1 MEIEPFKY
9 NIAVY
14 NIYGITEV
22 SSWSAME
29 KITEDIIGSI
39 HGSPSDSE
47 PSSDYYVRDW
57 VSIGKPM
64 LNTDIVLKRSEED
77 ERFLF
82 IWTGTKDYFSLN

>member
-14 NIYGITEV
+14 NIYGVTEV

-29 KITEDIIGSI
+29 KITEDDIPSI
-39 HGSPSDSE
+39 HGSPSDLE
-47 PSSDYYVRDW
+47 PSSDCYVRDW
-57 VSIGKPM
+57 VPIGKPM

-82 IWTGTKDYFSLN
+82 IWTGTKDFSLN

>member
-47 PSSDYYVRDW
+47 PSSDCCVRDW

-77 ERFLF
+77 EHFLF